1 MHYTKVIL
9 AVAPLTA
16 FAVQLNLPSSDIPS
30 ACRDTCQAI
39 MDVANSCA
47 NSQLSDDVEN
57 QCVCGEQSRQS
68 ASDCYGCMHSN
79 NGHTSNIDQIIN
91 VCHIDGAASGG
102 GNGHS
107 TTHEPLVAS
116 TTTVVAPPADSDATS
131 TGGHT
136 STTSAGG
143 HTNTPT
149 SPPAV
154 VTGAAAVGTVANGG
168 LVGLV
173 AMAAAGAV
181 GMGL

>member
-1 MHYTKVIL
+1 MHYTKIIL
-9 AVAPLTA
+9 AVTPLSA

-91 VCHIDGAASGG
+91 VCHIDGAASSG
-102 GNGHS
+102 
-107 TTHEPLVAS
+107 
-116 TTTVVAPPADSDATS
+116 APPANSN
-131 TGGHT
+131 
-136 STTSAGG
+136 TTSAGG

>member
-1 MHYTKVIL
+1 MRYTKIIL

-16 FAVQLNLPSSDIPS
+16 FAVQLNLTSSDIPS

-68 ASDCYGCMHSN
+68 ASDCYSCMHSN

-102 GNGHS
+102 GSGHS
-107 TTHEPLVAS
+107 TAHEPLVAS
-116 TTTVVAPPADSDATS
+116 TTTVVAPPADSDA
-131 TGGHT
+131 
-136 STTSAGG
+136 TSAGG